1 MISEQDVRAALK
13 EVVDPELGINIV
25 DLGLV
30 YGVKISEQDV
40 NVTMTATTA
49 ACPMHNLLSRL
60 AEMAVARVAGD
71 GITVTVDVVFD
82 PPWTPDMMSE
92 DARRILG

>member
-13 EVVDPELGINIV
+13 SVVDPELGINIV

-30 YGVKISEQDV
+30 YGVTVSETEV
-40 NVTMTATTA
+40 AVTMTTTTA

-60 AEMAVARVAGD
+60 AELAVAGVAGD
-71 GITVTVDVVFD
+71 GVAVAIDVVFT
-82 PPWTPDMMSE
+82 PPWSPDMMSD